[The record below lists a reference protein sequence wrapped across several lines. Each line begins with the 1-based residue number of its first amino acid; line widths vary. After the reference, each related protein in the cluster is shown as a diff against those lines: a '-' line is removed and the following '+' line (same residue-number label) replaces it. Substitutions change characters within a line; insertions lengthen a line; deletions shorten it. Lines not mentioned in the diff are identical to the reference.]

1 MALAGGTMRIDL
13 DGEPAGTVTEIERQY
28 AIEQLDA
35 RFPWWRKRAWGDDFR
50 LSLAVEAKQGQSTL
64 ATQRTDPNASARR
77 HPPPCARQ

>member
-35 RFPWWRKRAWGDDFR
+35 RFPWWRKRA
-50 LSLAVEAKQGQSTL
+50 
-64 ATQRTDPNASARR
+64 
-77 HPPPCARQ
+77 